1 MQLAHFLLPYGIPF
15 VGLDF
20 FLGALPEG
28 WNEQNFGISG
38 MTSRGLYD
46 HLLNCL
52 RANGDKAPF
61 PENYKIARNVAF
73 HIGGND
79 FIGYTPLI
87 AYMPWKFNDVKNLV
101 LYNYEKIISMFIRR
115 KRNVLLIGHYP
126 TVSYSFRW
134 GAKNE
139 YFYTFQVV
147 SSELLGKINFNFHLY
162 EKIKNRV
169 ANLNQDPFFKPN
181 EDIILKDAVNEL
193 LNHLRKYFIIHYF
206 NQYSLQ
212 IFPFLKFLGFENEFF
227 NKLLK
232 LLANDRR
239 GTCDAKQVGFKFWFY
254 CIAADFSTISSL
266 GMMAVDSEL
275 PEIAER
281 RNLDAI
287 NYGVKIHYLKLWH
300 FFTVHD
306 NGMFLYEPWVVNP
319 SLMADPW
326 HPNIFGMNIW
336 GYHVGNKIMEL
347 GWHLDKFDVRLQTV
361 KNESSLL
368 SQDELNQIN
377 DRNKLP
383 NEHYTTPPNPEPNLW
398 DLLILC
404 WLLGGCRK

>member
-1 MQLAHFLLPYGIPF
+1 
-15 VGLDF
+15 
-20 FLGALPEG
+20 
-28 WNEQNFGISG
+28 
-38 MTSRGLYD
+38 
-46 HLLNCL
+46 
-52 RANGDKAPF
+52 
-61 PENYKIARNVAF
+61 
-73 HIGGND
+73 
-79 FIGYTPLI
+79 
-87 AYMPWKFNDVKNLV
+87 
-101 LYNYEKIISMFIRR
+101 
-115 KRNVLLIGHYP
+115 
-126 TVSYSFRW
+126 
-134 GAKNE
+134 
-139 YFYTFQVV
+139 
-147 SSELLGKINFNFHLY
+147 
-162 EKIKNRV
+162 
-169 ANLNQDPFFKPN
+169 
-181 EDIILKDAVNEL
+181 
-193 LNHLRKYFIIHYF
+193 
-206 NQYSLQ
+206 
-212 IFPFLKFLGFENEFF
+212 
-227 NKLLK
+227 
-232 LLANDRR
+232 
-239 GTCDAKQVGFKFWFY
+239 
-254 CIAADFSTISSL
+254 
-266 GMMAVDSEL
+266 MMAVDSEL